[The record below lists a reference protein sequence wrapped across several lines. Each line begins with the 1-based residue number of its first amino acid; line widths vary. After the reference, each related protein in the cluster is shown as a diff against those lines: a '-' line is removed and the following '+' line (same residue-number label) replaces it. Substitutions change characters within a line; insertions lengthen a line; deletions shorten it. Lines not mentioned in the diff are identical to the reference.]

1 MLEVQAQAKPA
12 NMFWLYVATAVVV
25 VVGTIVLLFK
35 REVKRVEGKLKNSDD
50 AKEEL
55 LGDIRA
61 RAVKRIVELNDL
73 RKSPSKLRLA
83 LKRYFKKQRQYRKVV
98 AKSNREKGDG
108 MRSLYV
114 PQQEVH
120 SSPEPLNRKKPSTTD
135 NTSSAH
141 AQDVANE
148 RTLLKQQNQKFALNA
163 LKHEFNFLNREELVA
178 LSFDATETKLSAG
191 QLLVTQGALIATPSL
206 YIVKTGLL
214 ECTCDGV
221 CTTNLSTD

>member
-12 NMFWLYVATAVVV
+12 NMFWLYVATVVVV
-25 VVGTIVLLFK
+25 VVGAVVLLFK

-83 LKRYFKKQRQYRKVV
+83 LKRYFKKRRQYRKVV

-120 SSPEPLNRKKPSTTD
+120 SSPEPLNRSTTA
-135 NTSSAH
+135 TASSSH
-141 AQDVANE
+141 AQDIANE
-148 RTLLKQQNQKFALNA
+148 RALLKQQNQKFALNA
-163 LKHEFNFLNREELVA
+163 LKREFNFLNREELVA